1 MTKQEMFDRGVER
14 MQLFCIV
21 NGIVPPAVSV
31 TPEPTRYGTCAF
43 YRSAVITI
51 WPPACA
57 HIGRAGRAWSYPG
70 HSIDRTPYGVI
81 AHELGH
87 HVDGAHGSRPSREGL
102 GPKWRAETGEKHLT
116 GYRADDDNE
125 WFAEMFR
132 LFVTNPDLLRL
143 ERPKTHALMCRT
155 WKAVEAR
162 QWEHVLA
169 DAERQLALL
178 RRRHGVL
185 IDAERL
191 P

>member
-1 MTKQEMFDRGVER
+1 MTKQAMLDLGVAR
-14 MQLFCIV
+14 MDLFCDV
-21 NGIVPPAVSV
+21 NRIVPPVVSV
-31 TPEPTRYGTCAF
+31 TPEPTRFGTCAF
-43 YRSAVITI
+43 YRSGTIYI

-57 HIGRAGRAWSYPG
+57 HIGKAARAWSYPG

-87 HVDGAHGSRPSREGL
+87 HVDGAHGSQPSQKGYGRS
-102 GPKWRAETGEKHLT
+102 WRVVTGEKPLT
-116 GYRADDDNE
+116 GYCRDDNE

-143 ERPKTHALMCRT
+143 ERPKTHALMRRT

-162 QWEHVLA
+162 GWEHVLM

-178 RRRHGVL
+178 RKRHAVQL
-185 IDAERL
+185 HLERSS
-191 P
+191 